1 MDGGNTVTFFS
12 QIIQIIRRIATLKN
26 TTITIFI
33 NILFK

>member
-26 TTITIFI
+26 FTTITFSIY
-33 NILFK
+33 